1 MSFIHMKSF
10 DTVVSKGPKYSYATD
25 PENHFLTESIMLI
38 ASVKKMGEL
47 SVPLRIFREI
57 RIQKENRHLKIA
69 NSFDLISPGPQMN
82 GSPFHGNRGSLG
94 HLFQKVLDGPC
105 RKLLPLPS
113 VRLELLAEVSLSVEE
128 GNRNHRHPQIGR
140 GKNRIPRRH

>member
-1 MSFIHMKSF
+1 MSFIHMKSL
-10 DTVVSKGPKYSYATD
+10 DTIVSKSPKHSDAAHAQ
-25 PENHFLTESIMLI
+25 NNFLTEPVMLI
-38 ASVKKMGEL
+38 SSVKEMGEC

-69 NSFDLISPGPQMN
+69 NSFDLISPGPEMN

-105 RKLLPLPS
+105 RRLLPLPS
-113 VRLELLAEVSLSVEE
+113 VRLE
-128 GNRNHRHPQIGR
+128 
-140 GKNRIPRRH
+140 